1 MKTRGLYLLPLLIV
15 IMGFIVLPV
24 EPAQA
29 SDYPPPGAT
38 ITIDWWTYY
47 KDDPSLESYYKLRL
61 KWTDSEGTHTITVPA
76 WCVDSNVYGLAPTVV
91 VVPSWDEDDIPNYA
105 KDDEEWDKINYLMVQ
120 WQSKSDQ
127 IYKDCSWKD
136 IQQAIWVFGDA
147 GYNINS
153 QVPKGDPDNI
163 DDIIADVNAS
173 GDGYS
178 GDCPVVICLGGI
190 SKQIT
195 FFTIPEVP
203 LGTITSLGTMIGAF
217 IVNERRKR
225 S

>member
-1 MKTRGLYLLPLLIV
+1 MILIV
-15 IMGFIVLPV
+15 MPTA
-24 EPAQA
+24 PAEA
-29 SDYPPPGAT
+29 ADYPPPGTTAT
-38 ITIDWWTYY
+38 IDSWTWWGE
-47 KDDPSLESYYKLRL
+47 DSSLNSYYELTL
-61 KWTDSEGTHTITVPA
+61 SWTDGEGDHTKTVPA
-76 WCVDSNVYGLAPTVV
+76 WCVDAKVYGLAPTVV
-91 VVPSWDEDDIPNYA
+91 VVPSWDEDNIPDYA
-105 KDDEEWDKINYLMVQ
+105 KNDEQWDKINYLMVQ

-147 GYNINS
+147 GYKINS

-163 DDIIADVNAS
+163 DDIIADVNAN

-217 IVNERRKR
+217 ILNERRKR